1 MARDEEILSFVVP
14 VPKIGAG
21 KAKNQ
26 LVLANNMPVWYR
38 YHKTRIKEEFKHS
51 LVEWF
56 IPESELLLESFKI
69 EFSLLRHNKRRIDS
83 DAPFFVLKWIIDAIV
98 EQGYAI
104 DDNKVKLVIIP
115 SVVDKAAKET
125 SIRVKVSKWTH
136 QE

>member
-1 MARDEEILSFVVP
+1 MAKDEEILSFVVP

-51 LVEWF
+51 LVEWL
-56 IPESELLLESFKI
+56 IPKSNLLLESLKI
-69 EFSLLRHNKRRIDS
+69 EFSLIRHNNRRIDS
-83 DAPFFVLKWIIDAIV
+83 DAPFFIFKWIIDTIV
-98 EQGYAI
+98 EQGYAK

-115 SVVDKAAKET
+115 SIVDKAAIET
-125 SIRVKVSKWTH
+125 SIKVRVSRWIH